1 MQPRTT
7 RSTIRTS
14 ALVAATLVATLV
26 LGVALSGAPPR
37 APALADA
44 TAPTVLDATL
54 AHLGVA
60 APPVA
65 ARDAL
70 EVLVGD
76 AIARGALARSVM
88 TVVAGGDPLS
98 VDPMLCA
105 HLRREQQ
112 RWADVGPIWT
122 RAHAALAEGDADCDP
137 SEDTPCGL
145 VQRLRLQTMAGDELA
160 AHEGCDLDCAHRLQ
174 RLQERIEHTVRRI
187 EELDAADLDAAQRGA
202 DVDVAALV
210 DEAARTWSR
219 IAERVRVIEQ
229 QAPVPDPG
237 FDPECG
243 TTPPFGPGGRP

>member
-1 MQPRTT
+1 MHPRRT
-7 RSTIRTS
+7 RPRVRASTLVAVT
-14 ALVAATLVATLV
+14 LVAAVVGVV
-26 LGVALSGAPPR
+26 LGGAPPR
-37 APALADA
+37 VPVLADA

-60 APPVA
+60 APPVE

-70 EVLVGD
+70 EMLVAD
-76 AIARGALARSVM
+76 AIVRGALARSVM
-88 TVVAGGDPLS
+88 TVVAGGDPMS
-98 VDPMLCA
+98 VEPMLCA

-122 RAHAALAEGDADCDP
+122 HAHRALALGDADCDP
-137 SEDTPCGL
+137 SDDTPCGL
-145 VQRLRLQTMAGDELA
+145 VQRLRLQTMAGDALA
-160 AHEGCDLDCAHRLQ
+160 AHERCDLDCAHRLQ

-187 EELDAADLDAAQRGA
+187 EELDAANLDAAQRGA
-202 DVDVAALV
+202 DVDVGALV

-219 IAERVRVIEQ
+219 LAERVRVIEE

-237 FDPECG
+237 FDAECG